1 MIVVSQIFLRG
12 LQLKDDCSRNFHVLL
27 WKGVLSMKRY
37 LEELIYSMDYDE
49 FKSFMK
55 SNHWP
60 EEDID
65 EMWNAYH

>member
-1 MIVVSQIFLRG
+1 
-12 LQLKDDCSRNFHVLL
+12 
-27 WKGVLSMKRY
+27 MKRY
-37 LEELIYSMDYDE
+37 LEELIYSMDYNE

>member
-1 MIVVSQIFLRG
+1 
-12 LQLKDDCSRNFHVLL
+12 
-27 WKGVLSMKRY
+27 MKRY

-55 SNHWP
+55 SNRWP